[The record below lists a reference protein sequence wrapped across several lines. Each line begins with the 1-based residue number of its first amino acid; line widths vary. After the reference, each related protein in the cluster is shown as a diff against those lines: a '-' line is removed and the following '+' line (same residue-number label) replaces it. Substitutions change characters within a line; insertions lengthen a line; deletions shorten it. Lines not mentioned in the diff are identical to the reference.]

1 MIFDY
6 EIKCILDSS
15 IYEVN
20 KKCNSLVND
29 TTYVQ
34 ACLSTHV
41 SRKLMKNTA
50 KKRVGGGKN
59 KNYIA
64 NNKNNIYGAKNE
76 KKKIE
81 YRDGSAN

>member
-1 MIFDY
+1 
-6 EIKCILDSS
+6 
-15 IYEVN
+15 
-20 KKCNSLVND
+20 
-29 TTYVQ
+29 
-34 ACLSTHV
+34 
-41 SRKLMKNTA
+41 MKNTA

-81 YRDGSAN
+81 YRDGSVK